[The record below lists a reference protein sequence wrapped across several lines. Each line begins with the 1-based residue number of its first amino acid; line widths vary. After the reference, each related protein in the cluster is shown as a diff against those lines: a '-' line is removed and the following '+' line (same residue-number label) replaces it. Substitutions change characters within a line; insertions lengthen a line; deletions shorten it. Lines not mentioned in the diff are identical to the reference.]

1 MIYGKKTKIPKYGD
15 IRFQRGCSNMYIQ
28 QKLLNGVSF
37 DPSWI
42 YLSVKGGVRFLEGAR
57 DTFIQASAL
66 DGNQNANLEAEF
78 FFN

>member
-1 MIYGKKTKIPKYGD
+1 
-15 IRFQRGCSNMYIQ
+15 MYIQ